1 MKTIFKMK
9 TIYSVTYQ
17 VSGEEIKSLGVFNSI
32 DEARDAIALHEAG
45 GSFDDC
51 SAVDLEKLTSDINYQ
66 LDAFYDNSERLFHS
80 EGDVEYHVHE
90 WQVEDDFTIESD
102 MFEVIHL
109 EVLPCDEIH
118 ESIGITHDRS
128 YCSNIILGCEKTRR
142 ENNGEPMNIKDKTNL
157 MWEMDL
163 VIEDRDKFFFDD
175 DEGDVCYYI
184 VTHKFSNEK

>member
-32 DEARDAIALHEAG
+32 DEAKDAITLHEAG

-66 LDAFYDNSERLFHS
+66 LDAFYDNSERLFYS
-80 EGDVEYHVHE
+80 ERDVEYRVHE

-118 ESIGITHDRS
+118 ESIGLTKYMGDCS
-128 YCSNIILGCEKTRR
+128 YFILGCEEDRR
-142 ENNGEPMNIKDKTNL
+142 AKNGEPMNGKDKTNL
-157 MWEMDL
+157 MWGMDL
-163 VIEDRDKFFFDD
+163 AIIDGRDQFLF

-184 VTHKFSNEK
+184 VTHKFSNDK

>member
-17 VSGEEIKSLGVFNSI
+17 VSGEEIKSLGVFYSM
-32 DEARDAIALHEAG
+32 DDAKDAIALHEAG

-51 SAVDLEKLTSDINYQ
+51 SAIALEKLTSDINYQ
-66 LDAFYDNSERLFHS
+66 LATYYDNGERLFYS
-80 EGDVEYHVHE
+80 EKDVEYHVHE

-118 ESIGITHDRS
+118 ESIGITHNRS
-128 YCSNIILGCEKTRR
+128 CCSDIILDCKKNRR
-142 ENNGEPMNIKDKTNL
+142 VKNGELMNIKDEMDL
-157 MWEMDL
+157 RWAMDL

-175 DEGDVCYYI
+175 DEGDVCYCI